1 MCRPISSNKNY
12 VKNCN
17 FKNWQKI
24 LLLYSITVL
33 WRCCRVLGTHIALLF
48 FFSLS
53 NIFPFI
59 NLCKVAAGS
68 WGKRLNHKNEN
79 IILVLLRNLV
89 VIWLLHHRRQSDIF
103 ISFPFNCTMHTCDLL
118 YFLTIGLVVQL
129 KIYLPQ
135 SVFEWHFTYSYI
147 R

>member
-24 LLLYSITVL
+24 LFLYSITVL

-48 FFSLS
+48 FVSLS

-79 IILVLLRNLV
+79 IILVFVEKFSCNLIV
-89 VIWLLHHRRQSDIF
+89 TSLPSKWYFYIF
-103 ISFPFNCTMHTCDLL
+103 SIQTMHTCDLL
-118 YFLTIGLVVQL
+118 YFLTIGLVVKL